1 MMLKK
6 SIITV
11 FVLSVLVTIPVHA
24 ATIVWVSEWMINPQ
38 GLSYDHGWI
47 ELLEADGH
55 TVLADMT
62 TNYMTL
68 DAGKLATLEN
78 ADLIIVSRSTNSG
91 NYVEDDEE
99 TQWNSI
105 ETPLILMSGYLTRSS
120 RWQWINSTAINE
132 FQAEAMM
139 RVVDAGHQIFTG
151 VTPVNGQIDMIDGS
165 VDSGQNTFL
174 NASDVGNGTL
184 IAQRVDDSSV
194 WIAEWQAG
202 VPFYSG
208 NTQVPAE
215 KRMLFTAGGG
225 GSQTAGTLNLTE
237 NGQKIFINA
246 VHYMLGL
253 SLQLGNATDP
263 KPSEGEINVLR
274 DAILSWTPGE
284 YADKHNVY
292 FGTNFDDVNTADT
305 TSPLLVGPAQDASSF
320 NIGRLEFEKTYY
332 WRIDEINAPP
342 DTTVFKGPVWNFTT
356 ESLTYPIPGEKITAT
371 ASNYLTGQEPEETIN
386 GSGLDPNG
394 LHSKDTSMMWLTPT
408 GQTVPVW
415 IMYEFNKPYKL
426 REMLVWNYNGDSLLT
441 FFGLKDV
448 VIEYSTDGTNWIQIE
463 DVTELNKA
471 PGAIDYAA
479 NTIVA
484 FGDVVAKHVRITATS
499 NWSNGA
505 FAQFG
510 LSEVQFIY
518 IPVSARQPS
527 PDDTATDVP
536 IDTILSWKP
545 GREAAEHNLYLSADR
560 QEVTG
565 GIVPVI
571 TVNET
576 SYTPPTLDI
585 GKTYYWRVDEVNNMQ
600 TPATWQSD
608 IWSFT
613 TSEYIVVDDFESY
626 NDTAAGT
633 PGSNLV
639 YATWTDGYDD
649 QSINGSTIGYPM
661 GNSLENSIVHEGK
674 NSVPLL
680 YDNSTATL
688 SEVTVDTA
696 KLDIGRNWTI
706 GSARALS
713 LWFYGDPNNA
723 TTEQM
728 YVKLNGVKIIYNG
741 DPSDIADP
749 QWIQW
754 DIDLA
759 SFGINLNNVTE
770 LTIGLERT
778 TGAGGSG
785 TVLIDDIRL
794 YGARCLP
801 SVQKPAGD
809 LNDDCVVDYSDLSLM
824 ADNWLTAAVPED
836 AWSGVFTG
844 GDIGTPAAAGSFN
857 LNGDIYTIQGSGA
870 DIWSTTDAFHYAY
883 RQISGN
889 FQMTVRAIDVTAF
902 PGNDGWTKAGIMVR
916 KSLDA
921 DSANAFM
928 AVTDTAAGGST
939 FQWRSAANGD
949 STSQHLLENS
959 YTITE
964 PVCIRLVRQ
973 ENTFTGYVFL
983 EGMWQQQ
990 GQATVTMTD
999 PVYIGLAVT
1008 SHSDGDLSTVTFDR
1022 ACAFSAGELQ
1032 QDDVIDFKDFALL
1045 ADTWLGELFWP
1056 NW

>member
-1 MMLKK
+1 MMFNK

-11 FVLSVLVTIPVHA
+11 FVLSVLVAIPVHA
-24 ATIVWVSEWMINPQ
+24 ATIVWVSEWLTNPQ

-55 TVLADMT
+55 TVIADMT
-62 TNYMTL
+62 NNYMTL
-68 DAGKLATLEN
+68 DAAKLATLEN
-78 ADLIIVSRSTNSG
+78 ADLIIFSRTSNSG
-91 NYVEDDEE
+91 NYVDDDEE

-105 ETPLILMSGYLTRSS
+105 ETPLILMSAYLTRSS
-120 RWQWINSTAINE
+120 RWQWINSTAITE

-139 RVVDAGHQIFTG
+139 RVVDSGHQIFTG
-151 VTPVNGQIDMIDGS
+151 VAPVNGQIDMIDGS

-184 IAQRVDDSSV
+184 IAQRADDNSV

-202 VPFYSG
+202 IPFYSG
-208 NTQVPAE
+208 DTQIPAE

-225 GSQTAGTLNLTE
+225 GSQTAGSLNLTE
-237 NGQKIFINA
+237 NGQRIFINA
-246 VHYMLGL
+246 VRYMLGL
-253 SLQLGNATDP
+253 NLELGYATNP
-263 KPSEGEINVLR
+263 KPYEGEVDVLR
-274 DAILSWTPGE
+274 DTILSWTPGE

-292 FGTNFDDVNTADT
+292 FGMNFDDVNAADT
-305 TSPLLVGPAQDASSF
+305 SSPLLVGPAQDANSL

-356 ESLTYPIPGEKITAT
+356 EYLAYPIPGEKITAT
-371 ASNYLTGQEPEETIN
+371 ATSYLVGQEPEETIN
-386 GSGLDPNG
+386 GSGLDPNS

-408 GQTVPVW
+408 GQTTPVW
-415 IMYEFNKPYKL
+415 IKYEFDKPHKL
-426 REMLVWNYNGDSLLT
+426 HEMLVWNYNGNSILT

-448 VIEYSTDGTNWIQIE
+448 VIEYSVDGTNWTQIE
-463 DVTELNKA
+463 DVTILNVA

-484 FGDVVAKHVRITATS
+484 FGDVVAKYVRITAAS
-499 NWSNGA
+499 NWSNGV
-505 FAQFG
+505 FSQFG
-510 LSEVQFIY
+510 LSEVRFMY
-518 IPVSARQPS
+518 IPVSARQPN
-527 PDDTATDVP
+527 PDDTATDIP
-536 IDTILSWKP
+536 IDTNLGWKP
-545 GREAAEHNLYLSADR
+545 GREAAEHNLYLSTNR
-560 QEVTG
+560 QEVAKGT
-565 GIVPVI
+565 IPLA
-571 TVNET
+571 TVNQT
-576 SYTPPTLDI
+576 SYSPPTLDI
-585 GKTYYWRVDEVNNMQ
+585 GKTYYWRVDEINNIR
-600 TPATWQSD
+600 TPATWQGD

-626 NDTAAGT
+626 NDTATGT

-649 QSINGSTIGYPM
+649 HSINGSTMGYPS
-661 GNSLENSIVHEGK
+661 GNSLENSTVHGGR

-680 YDNSTATL
+680 YDNGTATL
-688 SEVTVDTA
+688 SEVTVNTSM
-696 KLDIGRNWTI
+696 LDIGRNWTI

-728 YVKLNGVKIIYNG
+728 YVKLNSVKIIYNG
-741 DPSDIADP
+741 DPSDIANP
-749 QWIQW
+749 QWTQW

-759 SFGINLNNVTE
+759 SFGIDLNNVME
-770 LTIGLERT
+770 LIIGFERT

-809 LNDDCVVDYSDLSLM
+809 LNDDCVVDYFDLVLM
-824 ADNWLTAAVPED
+824 ADNWLTTAVPED
-836 AWSGVFTG
+836 AWNGAFTG
-844 GDIGTPAAAGSFN
+844 VDIGTPTTAGSFS
-857 LNGDIYTIQGSGA
+857 LNGGTYTIQGSGA

-883 RQISGN
+883 RQTSGD
-889 FQMTVRAIDVTAF
+889 FQMTVRAVDITAF

-916 KSLDA
+916 KSLNA
-921 DSANAFM
+921 DSANVFM

-939 FQWRSAANGD
+939 FQWRSATNGD
-949 STSQHLLENS
+949 STSQRLLENS
-959 YTITE
+959 YTITK

-973 ENTFTGYVFL
+973 GNLFTGYVFL

-990 GQATVTMTD
+990 GQTTVTMTD

-1008 SHSDGDLSTVTFDR
+1008 SHSDDDLSTVTFDR
-1022 ACAFSAGELQ
+1022 ACAYSAGELQ
-1032 QDDVIDFKDFALL
+1032 RDDVIDFKDFAIL
-1045 ADTWLGELFWP
+1045 ADTWLGELLWP